1 MNPFTSHFCC
11 HHRSP
16 NHHLLSLAYC
26 GNGMPCLC
34 LSGPRHLQPTA
45 RVTFKNISRYCF
57 SSPTSSTGSPN
68 SIAQPQTLYDLHHC
82 SPVHQNAG
90 PLPGS
95 WASERRS
102 FLYMPLP
109 LPGCPYWVLTRVLS
123 KGQESIS
130 EYTCTHHS
138 LLLHSFISFI
148 ILITA

>member
-26 GNGMPCLC
+26 GNEMPCLC

-45 RVTFKNISRYCF
+45 RVTLRNISRYCF

-90 PLPGS
+90 PLT
-95 WASERRS
+95 W
-102 FLYMPLP
+102 FLGL
-109 LPGCPYWVLTRVLS
+109 RKAQLS
-123 KGQESIS
+123 VH
-130 EYTCTHHS
+130 CHS
-138 LLLHSFISFI
+138 LCQGAHTGSLPAFCPKVKNPFLNTLA
-148 ILITA
+148 LITLCFFTLLFPS